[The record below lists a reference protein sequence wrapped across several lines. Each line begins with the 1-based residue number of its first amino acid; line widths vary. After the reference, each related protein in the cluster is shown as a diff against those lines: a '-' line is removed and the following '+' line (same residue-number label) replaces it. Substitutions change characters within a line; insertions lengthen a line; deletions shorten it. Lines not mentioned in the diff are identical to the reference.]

1 MKHIVIVDD
10 NPIILKTATAFLKDD
25 YHCHSF
31 TSPKCAL
38 DYVRSFPTDLILLD
52 LHMPEMTGMDFLQ
65 ILQNQGLDIPVI
77 LLTSDDTMESE
88 IKAFKYGVIDYIK
101 KTIFKENLTLR
112 INNHIQ
118 TIAHMTLLKQNLDL
132 TQDKVKSL
140 EEQIVMGVTI
150 ATDLRDVET
159 GLHIKRISILST
171 MLSSYLKAQG
181 MFEISD
187 KFIEDIEKA
196 SPFHDIGK
204 IGISDDILKK
214 PGKLTETEYEIMK
227 THTTIGQ
234 KAIHKLM
241 INGDASFLNM
251 AEEIALYHH
260 ERYDGSGYPK
270 GLSKS
275 EIPLSARIVAIADVY
290 DALISKRVYKPPMSH
305 EEAIEII
312 KQASGK
318 HFDPTIVSAFI
329 TISDDIHLTMQ
340 AWLDVS

>member
-1 MKHIVIVDD
+1 
-10 NPIILKTATAFLKDD
+10 
-25 YHCHSF
+25 
-31 TSPKCAL
+31 
-38 DYVRSFPTDLILLD
+38 
-52 LHMPEMTGMDFLQ
+52 
-65 ILQNQGLDIPVI
+65 
-77 LLTSDDTMESE
+77 
-88 IKAFKYGVIDYIK
+88 
-101 KTIFKENLTLR
+101 
-112 INNHIQ
+112 
-118 TIAHMTLLKQNLDL
+118 
-132 TQDKVKSL
+132 
-140 EEQIVMGVTI
+140 
-150 ATDLRDVET
+150 
-159 GLHIKRISILST
+159 